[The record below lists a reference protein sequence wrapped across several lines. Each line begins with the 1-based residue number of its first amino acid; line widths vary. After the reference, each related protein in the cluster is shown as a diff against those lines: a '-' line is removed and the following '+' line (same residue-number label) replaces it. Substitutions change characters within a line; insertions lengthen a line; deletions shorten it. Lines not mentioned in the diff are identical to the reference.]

1 MRARTVAVLA
11 AACAVAAVPAV
22 AETTSGGGAPAS
34 SAKPATKPAKKPVK
48 KASSRKATKDKKRA
62 STKKKRSR
70 KIAQNMPRG
79 WSWPPTKAMRAAGD
93 ACKKRLDELGVRW
106 EPAKNEKGGKIVT
119 PITVPAMELGGV
131 RVVAA
136 WRKPPHVMDCHL
148 ALGLATYGP
157 ALTAIGVRSITFSSI
172 FRNTPVRAHGQ
183 TKNMLSR
190 HALGLAIDVRAFSD
204 SAGRE
209 AVVETDYAAADT
221 LLLGVEQ
228 VINDSG
234 GWRTV
239 LTPRN
244 DPDSHYD
251 HFHLEI
257 KVDYEHRTPA
267 PAAVPGEFA
276 PPTPSYGGSGS
287 ALAGAAVDSE
297 PAPP

>member
-11 AACAVAAVPAV
+11 AACAVAAAPAV
-22 AETTSGGGAPAS
+22 GDTGSGGKPAAA
-34 SAKPATKPAKKPVK
+34 AKPAADAKPTTKPAKKPVK
-48 KASSRKATKDKKRA
+48 KASSRKRTRASDKKRA
-62 STKKKRSR
+62 SKKKGKRSR
-70 KIAQNMPRG
+70 KIAQNLPRG
-79 WSWPPTKAMRAAGD
+79 WSWPPSKAMRRAGE
-93 ACKKRLDELGVRW
+93 ACTKRLDELGVRW

-136 WRKPPHVMDCHL
+136 WRKPPFVMDCHL

-157 ALTAIGVRSITFSSI
+157 ALSAIGVRSIKFSSI
-172 FRNTPVRAHGQ
+172 FRNTPVRVNGT

-244 DPDSHYD
+244 DPASHYD

-257 KVDYEHRTPA
+257 KVDYEHQTPA
-267 PAAVPGEFA
+267 PAAAPGDDLVA
-276 PPTPSYGGSGS
+276 PPTET
-287 ALAGAAVDSE
+287 AAVDSE